1 MTSMENSA
9 IARLEVQV
17 QHLIENAKK
26 QEVVLERLHAQL
38 ADVQD
43 TLAQSEGGIRV
54 LRWLGFGSL
63 GGLLAAGAAVY
74 HFIKGA

>member
-1 MTSMENSA
+1 MTGSDNSA

-17 QHLIENAKK
+17 QHLTENGKK
-26 QEVVLERLHAQL
+26 LEATLERVASQL
-38 ADVQD
+38 NEVQD
-43 TLAQSEGGIRV
+43 TLSQSEGGLRV